1 MKNERKLAKY
11 ACYGWKAA
19 ITIVLVLA
27 LVMCHFLRNGVA
39 EVKAQSRCSM
49 AEVTNENQDILEISF
64 WDNAGKTA
72 YQVVRCTAQEP
83 HRLLSRDC
91 YNSDGTFQKSEVPSE
106 QEAVSYDWVQAERP
120 EEVQWKSSEGGTV
133 RREEY
138 EYSAMGKPLQCKIAC
153 EDGTQQQ
160 QSWNYDEEGRLL
172 RRETTESGYKLC
184 ETQYEYDPDTG
195 RLIRS
200 VYSARDERR
209 EQEYN
214 EAGQAILTKEYSSD
228 GILHSVY
235 QCSYSPAGRISS
247 WSCYDAQGGIKKT
260 AIYEY
265 SDRNRMTR
273 STLYDAQ
280 DNSVTIT
287 EYQVFR
293 GAECAV
299 KIEHYTQGT
308 LDSVCSN
315 EYDANGVL
323 HSSIMRGPN

>member
-1 MKNERKLAKY
+1 MKNKKKIAKY
-11 ACYGWKAA
+11 ALCGGKAV
-19 ITIVLVLA
+19 ITIVLVTVLA
-27 LVMCHFLRNGVA
+27 ACSFPWDGAVRG
-39 EVKAQSRCSM
+39 KSQSRCSV
-49 AEVTNENQDILEISF
+49 AEVTNENQDVLKISF

-91 YNSDGTFQKSEVPSE
+91 YNRDGTFQKSEMPSE
-106 QEAVSYDWVQAERP
+106 RESVCYDWIQAERP
-120 EEVQWKSSEGGTV
+120 EEVQWKSAEGRTV
-133 RREEY
+133 RREKY
-138 EYSAMGKPLQCKIAC
+138 EYSADGKPLQCKIAC
-153 EDGTQQQ
+153 EDGAQQH

-172 RRETTESGYKLC
+172 HQQTTESGNKLC

-195 RLIRS
+195 RLVRS
-200 VYSARDERR
+200 VYSSSDERR

-214 EAGQAILTKEYSSD
+214 EAGQAILTKEYSSE
-228 GILHSVY
+228 GILHSAY

-265 SDRNRMTR
+265 NAQNRMTR

-280 DNSVTIT
+280 DNLVTIT

-299 KIEHYTQGT
+299 EIEHYTQGT
-308 LDSVCSN
+308 LDSV
-315 EYDANGVL
+315 
-323 HSSIMRGPN
+323 